1 MNKLA
6 AAALTAFVFAGL
18 AGPAT
23 AGSSVAWKTGYRT
36 SITVKKGQKVKFVWA
51 DSQPHNM
58 YGAASAGAIRGRGKS
73 VTKSFRR
80 SGTIRCSY
88 HPNMWVKVNVR

>member
-1 MNKLA
+1 MKKLA
-6 AAALTAFVFAGL
+6 AAALAAFAFAGL
-18 AGPAT
+18 AGTAT
-23 AGSSVAWKTGYRT
+23 AGSSVIWKTGSKK
-36 SITVKKGQKVKFVWA
+36 SITVKKGQRVKFVWG

-88 HPNMWVKVNVR
+88 HPNMWIKVRVR